1 MLLPLRLSESRD
13 TGSRPFNVILTDFKW
28 VFMLM
33 STPAQ
38 HQLVSTEHVVMLP
51 HCTHTHLLQ
60 CHAPLCHSWVQWWQS
75 HGSVSW
81 ETCSEGDKTTTF
93 SLCVKSTA
101 TEHLLQSH
109 SIFKLTS
116 LASFWAMETDLQW
129 MEKCRRAQRLR
140 AGYPWAHAIRNAI
153 TQAHHFLL
161 PRATTRVSL
170 HEVYESI
177 RVSHSNQE
185 YTPSWRTCH
194 GLWAKRLSRTS
205 AMPRTQYQWRLYQ
218 KWTTQQ

>member
-81 ETCSEGDKTTTF
+81 EICSNAKIIK
-93 SLCVKSTA
+93 VKCNRA
-101 TEHLLQSH
+101 PLANPWYLQTH
-109 SIFKLTS
+109 LTS
-116 LASFWAMETDLQW
+116 FILSDGDGLRNTYCWKMSAR
-129 MEKCRRAQRLR
+129 KRRLK
-140 AGYPWAHAIRNAI
+140 HAIIIQSGLFILRTRSMNNLSSGQGRFSAPCGHARNLVVYGN
-153 TQAHHFLL
+153 LL
-161 PRATTRVSL
+161 TYTRVYGFS
-170 HEVYESI
+170 
-177 RVSHSNQE
+177 
-185 YTPSWRTCH
+185 
-194 GLWAKRLSRTS
+194 
-205 AMPRTQYQWRLYQ
+205 
-218 KWTTQQ
+218 